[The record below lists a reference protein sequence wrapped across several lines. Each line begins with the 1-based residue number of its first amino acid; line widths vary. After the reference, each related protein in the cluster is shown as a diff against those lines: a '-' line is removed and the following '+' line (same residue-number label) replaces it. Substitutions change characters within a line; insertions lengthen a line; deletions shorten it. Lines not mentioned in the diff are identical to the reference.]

1 MREYKHDPVWYRDV
15 RVLWQRPGEFFPSRD
30 QAPEE
35 RVNSIVRLIAYA
47 GAAVFAYSRNAKY
60 LLLALAAVT
69 AVTLAYR
76 ALPVD
81 AARYRPAGG
90 QQNNDYMDD
99 SRGKRDRGSGWSVR
113 GRGGVRGRGSSTG
126 ATWGSGG
133 RRSAGGPLGSPA
145 TRSAAAAAG
154 SSAGPRRKFSPQ
166 ARSAGGSCQMSS
178 PNNPFAN
185 VLLTDYADNPDRAP
199 ACDYDV
205 MKKEIRRNFNRGL
218 IRDAHDV
225 FEKENSQRQY
235 FSMPVTTTYPDTQSF
250 AQWAYGTKT
259 GCKENPAACTGNF

>member
-15 RVLWQRPGEFFPSRD
+15 RVLWQHPLEFFPSRD
-30 QAPEE
+30 QSPEE
-35 RVNSIVRLIAYA
+35 RVNSIVRLLAYA
-47 GAAVFAYSRNAKY
+47 GAAVFAYSRKSKY

-76 ALPVD
+76 ALPPEPP
-81 AARYRPAGG
+81 RYRPAGG
-90 QQNNDYMDD
+90 QDD
-99 SRGKRDRGSGWSVR
+99 DEAGMVGNYSRRRTTGVTPRGVTHGPARGTLSTRSTTGATRGSTASGRGGGSARGSG
-113 GRGGVRGRGSSTG
+113 
-126 ATWGSGG
+126 
-133 RRSAGGPLGSPA
+133 
-145 TRSAAAAAG
+145 
-154 SSAGPRRKFSPQ
+154 Q
-166 ARSAGGSCQMSS
+166 ARSRGSSCQMSS

-235 FSMPVTTTYPDTQSF
+235 FSMPVTTTYPDTKSF
-250 AQWAYGTKT
+250 AEYAYGTKV